1 MSDQDYLKEITAST
15 FKDDYR
21 DFYDADDGYHRILF
35 RGGHALQAR
44 ELIELQTIIQ
54 SEIERFGS
62 NIFKE
67 GALVNPGGVTVDN
80 KVEFVKMTESSNVP
94 SLDQLPS
101 NPMVFKQND
110 LGENIDDFSAKVVGV
125 DGKIVYLQYNNTR
138 GGSSD
143 GASPRFVAGDK
154 LGAFG
159 TVKSSGRAVRAS
171 FAEGDYFVQGHFVHT
186 TEKSFM
192 IDPDGSLSQ
201 HEVVDIGF
209 RIKEVLVTASED
221 ESLYDNSGAQPN
233 VGAPGADRY
242 KIILEPTKRTDIAN
256 DENFVFVAR
265 VLNGE
270 VTREVTSHDGY
281 NRINKL
287 LAQRTKEESGDYVAQ
302 DFTAVFEEYRDDY
315 LLLDVSDG
323 IAYVDGYRLDIGRT
337 EIGVPKARTTRQK
350 DNEVVSSYYGNW
362 VYIDETNPNTTGFG
376 DLSSF
381 GSVNIRNDQG
391 QVIGTANTRGI
402 EQDAAGYR
410 LYIFNVKVDGATF
423 SQAVSFVDNTDE
435 NNPNPDVMYLVDTHV
450 YGTVNNSLIFPLPQ
464 TSPERNSI
472 ASAKYVKTVGKM
484 NQQPDGTELIL
495 PGNEPQNWVI
505 SEVGGGILDKVA
517 EASGNNSGKFTD
529 LDSTKT
535 YNVLTYVNEPNGTS
549 RQKTLT
555 RKIDVQ
561 ATSNYDL
568 VETTVVDGYE
578 LIQVLQDDGKDVTHM
593 YEMDGGQRDNFYD
606 FVSFRL
612 KTGFSVPDNT
622 TLSFDFKHFAHDAGD
637 FFSVTSYLGEDAG
650 DEGLAYEDIPSHT
663 YVDGTTV
670 SLRDVIDF
678 RPSRNADGSFPILSI
693 PQNASGINLTNVKY
707 YEPRIDIL
715 VANSKD
721 RYGDVGV
728 GELQVIQGQSS
739 ANPRPPEVPTGSLP
753 LYIFRL
759 NPYTFN
765 SSDVVM
771 EKQTHKRFTM
781 KDIAAIETRVDDLYE
796 LTTLSLLESNT
807 QALTVLDDAGNARTK
822 AGFIADNFT
831 SFSFSDVNNPDY
843 RASVETVSG
852 LMKPSFRENL
862 VRLKHDA
869 SQGNSIRTGDYV
881 TLPYTHASFIT
892 QDVATSSMNI
902 NPFAVITQE
911 GHITLSP
918 SSDQWVETQT
928 LPPIMQ
934 TTVRRSVPVDFG
946 FEDLWWNGITNVNR
960 PRTRQQFSVE
970 STSRAIQE
978 FVGERVVDTEI
989 VPFMR
994 SRKISFKAEGLRPNT
1009 NVFAYFGNRNVSQWC
1024 RKTNNFVEYSTTDS
1038 EVGSGFASA
1047 TQHPDGTSQ
1056 LTTNEKGEVTGE
1068 FFLPNTDEFRFRTG
1082 TQDFLI
1088 LDADID
1094 TTTVRLTSRQQSD
1107 AMSSSSAPY
1116 TSTGTIESIQRTVR
1130 TTRVPQR
1137 IRGRRDPLAQSFY
1150 VDPSENPNGIFLTK
1164 VRVYVQ
1170 SKDDVIPMQVQIRPV
1185 ENGIPTTT
1193 IVPGSVKFVNPAD
1206 ITVASSNDIASI
1218 RSAPTEVEF
1227 EEPVYLTAG
1236 EEYAIVLLAESV
1248 DYNVFVAQTYEEI
1261 LGGQEGKVSKQP
1273 SLGSLFMSQSGST
1286 WTPDQTKDLMFE
1298 LERAEFQTTGLVF
1311 LENAV
1316 LPSVSLSSN
1325 PFISLGP
1332 VPNGGVSIQTSHE
1345 GHGFSK
1351 GDTVTI
1357 SGSTGFDV
1365 NGQHTIDSVTA
1376 FGYTFTAIGLD
1387 TDPAEGTSFG
1397 GSAVVASQNVVFDE
1411 FTPQVSNITPNGT
1424 FILSSIERSAA
1435 KSYGQSDGRSTH
1447 RHSYQKRGDQL
1458 TEDAFLNQLNVVD
1471 FPSAIATAD
1480 NNVDTNNQPESSV
1493 ELKLYLETNDT
1504 KVSPIIDLQRTSILA
1519 LENVIGSGEEAQ
1531 HITTPITIDESSAG
1545 LKVLLGANRPSDA
1558 SIEVY
1563 VKTSATDEGL
1573 SSAPW
1578 TEVLVG
1584 SIVPSDENASV
1595 FREYEYT
1602 VEAADPFTAFQVK
1615 VVMKSTNS
1623 SKVPTV
1629 RDLRVIALA
1638 V

>member
-15 FKDDYR
+15 FRDDYR

-67 GALVNPGGVTVDN
+67 GALVNPGGVTIDN

-94 SLDQLPS
+94 SLDQLPADR
-101 NPMVFKQND
+101 VV
-110 LGENIDDFSAKVVGV
+110 ENQDGV
-125 DGKIVYLQYNNTR
+125 MAEVLDIVGKIVYVQYINTKS
-138 GGSSD
+138 GSSD
-143 GASPRFVAGDK
+143 GGSPRFVTDDRIEI
-154 LGAFG
+154 LG
-159 TVKSSGRAVRAS
+159 TVATSGRAVRAA

-192 IDPDGSLSQ
+192 IDPDGSLSE
-201 HEVVDIGF
+201 HEAVDIGF

-221 ESLYDNSGAQPN
+221 DSLYDNSGAQPN
-233 VGAPGADRY
+233 VGSPGADRY
-242 KIILEPTKRTDIAN
+242 KIILEPTKRTDIAS
-256 DENFVFVAR
+256 DENFVFIAR
-265 VLNGE
+265 VLNGV

-287 LAQRTKEESGDYVAQ
+287 LAQRTKEESGDYVAH
-302 DFTAVFEEYRDDY
+302 DFTAVFEDFDDAN
-315 LLLDVSDG
+315 LLLDVSEG
-323 IAYVDGYRLDIGRT
+323 IAYVDGYRLDMGRT
-337 EIGVPKARTTRQK
+337 EIVVPKAQTVRQK
-350 DNEVVSSYYGNW
+350 DREVVSSYYGNW
-362 VYIDETNPNTTGFG
+362 VYVDAEDSNTTGFG

-381 GSVNIRNDQG
+381 GMVNIRNDQG
-391 QVIGTANTRGI
+391 QVIGDANTRGI

-410 LYIFNVKVDGATF
+410 LYIFNVKLGDGATF
-423 SQAVSFVDNTDE
+423 SQAVSFVDKTNE
-435 NNPNPDVMYLVDTHV
+435 NDPFPDVMYLVDTHI
-450 YGTVNNSLIFPLPQ
+450 YGTINNSLIFPLPQ

-472 ASAKYVKTVGKM
+472 ASAQYTKTVARV
-484 NQQPDGTELIL
+484 NQQPDGTELTL
-495 PGNEPQNWVI
+495 AGVEQQNWVI

-517 EASGNNSGKFTD
+517 DNSGKFTG

-535 YNVLTYVNEPNGTS
+535 YNVLTYVNEPNGTY
-549 RQKTLT
+549 RKKTLK
-555 RKIDVQ
+555 RKTDLQITTDHAQ
-561 ATSNYDL
+561 LEFATS

-578 LIQVLQDDGKDVTHM
+578 LVQVLQDDGKDVTHM

-612 KTGFSVPDNT
+612 KTGFSIPDGI
-622 TLSFDFKHFAHDAGD
+622 TLSFDFKHFEHDAGD

-678 RPSRNADGSFPILSI
+678 RPSRNTDGSFPTLSI
-693 PQNASGINLTNVKY
+693 PQNASGINLINVKY

-807 QALTVLDDAGNARTK
+807 QSLTVLDDQGSARTK

-843 RASVETVSG
+843 RASIETVSG

-869 SQGNSIRTGDYV
+869 SQGNSTRTGDYV

-892 QDVATSSMNI
+892 QDVATGSMNI

-911 GHITLSP
+911 GHTTLSP

-934 TTVRRSVPVDFG
+934 TTVRRSVPIDLG
-946 FEDLWWNGITNVNR
+946 FEDLWWNGITNTNR

-978 FVGERVVDTEI
+978 FVGERVVDTEV

-994 SRKISFKAEGLRPNT
+994 SRKVSFKAEGLRPNT

-1024 RKTNNFVEYSTTDS
+1024 KPANSFVEYSTTDS
-1038 EVGSGFASA
+1038 EVGSEFASA
-1047 TQHPDGTSQ
+1047 TQHPQGTGQ
-1056 LTTNEKGEVTGE
+1056 LVTNEKGEVFGE
-1068 FFLPNTDEFRFRTG
+1068 FFLPNTNDFRFRTG
-1082 TQDFLI
+1082 TQDFVI
-1088 LDADID
+1088 LDANID
-1094 TTTVRLTSRQQSD
+1094 TTTSRLTSQQQND

-1170 SKDDVIPMQVQIRPV
+1170 SKDDTIPMQVQIRPV

-1193 IVPGSVKFVNPAD
+1193 IVPGSVKFVKPAD
-1206 ITVASSNDIASI
+1206 ITVAPSNDIASI

-1227 EEPVYLTAG
+1227 DEPVYLTAG

-1261 LGGQEGKVSKQP
+1261 LGGTEGKVSKQP

-1298 LERAEFQTTGLVF
+1298 LERADFQTTGFVY

-1325 PFISLGP
+1325 PFTAINS
-1332 VPNGGVSIQTSHE
+1332 GGGIQVSQE

-1357 SGSTGFDV
+1357 SGSTGVDV
-1365 NGQHTIDSVTA
+1365 DGQHTIDSVTA

-1387 TDPAEGTSFG
+1387 TNPVEGTSFG
-1397 GSAVVASQNVVFDE
+1397 GSSAVASQNVVFDE

-1424 FILSSIERSAA
+1424 SIVSSIERSAA
-1435 KSYGQSDGRSTH
+1435 KSYGAADGRNDS

-1480 NNVDTNNQPESSV
+1480 NNVDTSNQPESSV
-1493 ELKLYLETNDT
+1493 ELKLHLETNDT

-1573 SSAPW
+1573 SSAQW
-1578 TEVLVG
+1578 TEVLVD
-1584 SIVPSDENASV
+1584 STVPSDENASV
-1595 FREYEYT
+1595 FREYEYSL
-1602 VEAADPFTAFQVK
+1602 EAADPFTAFQVK

>member
-15 FKDDYR
+15 FRDDYR

-67 GALVNPGGVTVDN
+67 GALVNPGGVTIDN

-94 SLDQLPS
+94 SLDQLPADR
-101 NPMVFKQND
+101 VV
-110 LGENIDDFSAKVVGV
+110 ENQDGV
-125 DGKIVYLQYNNTR
+125 MAEVLDIVGKIVYVQYIDTKS
-138 GGSSD
+138 GSSD
-143 GASPRFVAGDK
+143 GGSPRFVTDDR
-154 LGAFG
+154 LEILG
-159 TVKSSGRAVRAS
+159 TVATSGRAVRAA

-192 IDPDGSLSQ
+192 IDPDGSLSE
-201 HEVVDIGF
+201 HEAVDIGF

-221 ESLYDNSGAQPN
+221 DSLYDNSGAQPN

-242 KIILEPTKRTDIAN
+242 KIILEPTKRTDIAS
-256 DENFVFVAR
+256 DENFVFIAR
-265 VLNGE
+265 VLNGV

-302 DFTAVFEEYRDDY
+302 DFTAVFEDFDDAN
-315 LLLDVSDG
+315 LLLDVSEG
-323 IAYVDGYRLDIGRT
+323 IAYVDGYRLDMGRT
-337 EIGVPKARTTRQK
+337 EIVVPKAQTVRQK
-350 DNEVVSSYYGNW
+350 DREVVSSYYGNW
-362 VYIDETNPNTTGFG
+362 VYVDAEDSNTTGFG

-381 GSVNIRNDQG
+381 GMVNIRNDQG
-391 QVIGTANTRGI
+391 QVIGDANTRGI

-410 LYIFNVKVDGATF
+410 LYIFNVKLGDGATF
-423 SQAVSFVDNTDE
+423 SQAVSFVDKTNE
-435 NNPNPDVMYLVDTHV
+435 NDPFPDVMYLVDTHI
-450 YGTVNNSLIFPLPQ
+450 YGTINNSLIFPLPQ

-472 ASAKYVKTVGKM
+472 ASAQYTKTVARV
-484 NQQPDGTELIL
+484 NQQPDGTELTL
-495 PGNEPQNWVI
+495 AGVEQQNWVI

-517 EASGNNSGKFTD
+517 DNSGKFTG

-535 YNVLTYVNEPNGTS
+535 YNVLTYVNEPNGTY
-549 RQKTLT
+549 RKKTLK
-555 RKIDVQ
+555 RKTDLQITTDHAQ
-561 ATSNYDL
+561 LEFATS

-578 LIQVLQDDGKDVTHM
+578 LVQVLQDDGKDVTHM

-612 KTGFSVPDNT
+612 KTGFSIPDGI
-622 TLSFDFKHFAHDAGD
+622 TLSFDFKHFEHDAGD

-678 RPSRNADGSFPILSI
+678 RPSRNTDGSFPTLSI
-693 PQNASGINLTNVKY
+693 PQNASGINLINVKY

-721 RYGDVGV
+721 RYGDVGI

-807 QALTVLDDAGNARTK
+807 QSLTVLDDQGSARTK

-843 RASVETVSG
+843 RASIETVSG

-869 SQGNSIRTGDYV
+869 SQGNSTRTGDYV

-892 QDVATSSMNI
+892 QDVATGSMNI

-911 GHITLSP
+911 GHTTLSP

-934 TTVRRSVPVDFG
+934 TTVRRSVPIDLG
-946 FEDLWWNGITNVNR
+946 FEDLWWNGITNTNR

-978 FVGERVVDTEI
+978 FVGERVVDTEV

-994 SRKISFKAEGLRPNT
+994 SRKVSFKAEGLRPNT

-1024 RKTNNFVEYSTTDS
+1024 KPANSFVEYSTTDS
-1038 EVGSGFASA
+1038 EVGSEFASA
-1047 TQHPDGTSQ
+1047 TQHPQGTSQ
-1056 LTTNEKGEVTGE
+1056 LFTNEKGEVFGE
-1068 FFLPNTDEFRFRTG
+1068 FFLPNTNDFRFRTG
-1082 TQDFLI
+1082 TQDFVI
-1088 LDADID
+1088 LDANID
-1094 TTTVRLTSRQQSD
+1094 TTTSRLTSQQQND

-1170 SKDDVIPMQVQIRPV
+1170 SKDDTIPMQVQIRPV

-1193 IVPGSVKFVNPAD
+1193 IVPGSVKFVKPAD
-1206 ITVASSNDIASI
+1206 ITVAPSNDIASI

-1227 EEPVYLTAG
+1227 DEPVYLTAG

-1261 LGGQEGKVSKQP
+1261 LGGTEGKVSKQP

-1298 LERAEFQTTGLVF
+1298 LERADFQTTGFVY

-1325 PFISLGP
+1325 PFTAINS
-1332 VPNGGVSIQTSHE
+1332 GGGIQVSQE

-1357 SGSTGFDV
+1357 SGSTGVDV
-1365 NGQHTIDSVTA
+1365 DGQHTIDSVTA

-1387 TDPAEGTSFG
+1387 TNPVEGTSFG
-1397 GSAVVASQNVVFDE
+1397 GSSAVASQNVVFDE

-1424 FILSSIERSAA
+1424 SIVSSIERSAA
-1435 KSYGQSDGRSTH
+1435 KSYGAADGRNDS

-1480 NNVDTNNQPESSV
+1480 NNVDTSNQPESSV
-1493 ELKLYLETNDT
+1493 ELKLHLETNDT

-1573 SSAPW
+1573 SSAQW
-1578 TEVLVG
+1578 TEVLVD
-1584 SIVPSDENASV
+1584 STVPSDENASV
-1595 FREYEYT
+1595 FREYEYSL
-1602 VEAADPFTAFQVK
+1602 EAADPFTAFQVK

>member
-1 MSDQDYLKEITAST
+1 M
-15 FKDDYR
+15 
-21 DFYDADDGYHRILF
+21 
-35 RGGHALQAR
+35 
-44 ELIELQTIIQ
+44 
-54 SEIERFGS
+54 
-62 NIFKE
+62 
-67 GALVNPGGVTVDN
+67 
-80 KVEFVKMTESSNVP
+80 
-94 SLDQLPS
+94 
-101 NPMVFKQND
+101 
-110 LGENIDDFSAKVVGV
+110 
-125 DGKIVYLQYNNTR
+125 
-138 GGSSD
+138 
-143 GASPRFVAGDK
+143 
-154 LGAFG
+154 
-159 TVKSSGRAVRAS
+159 
-171 FAEGDYFVQGHFVHT
+171 
-186 TEKSFM
+186 
-192 IDPDGSLSQ
+192 
-201 HEVVDIGF
+201 
-209 RIKEVLVTASED
+209 
-221 ESLYDNSGAQPN
+221 
-233 VGAPGADRY
+233 
-242 KIILEPTKRTDIAN
+242 
-256 DENFVFVAR
+256 
-265 VLNGE
+265 
-270 VTREVTSHDGY
+270 
-281 NRINKL
+281 
-287 LAQRTKEESGDYVAQ
+287 
-302 DFTAVFEEYRDDY
+302 
-315 LLLDVSDG
+315 
-323 IAYVDGYRLDIGRT
+323 
-337 EIGVPKARTTRQK
+337 
-350 DNEVVSSYYGNW
+350 
-362 VYIDETNPNTTGFG
+362 
-376 DLSSF
+376 
-381 GSVNIRNDQG
+381 
-391 QVIGTANTRGI
+391 
-402 EQDAAGYR
+402 
-410 LYIFNVKVDGATF
+410 
-423 SQAVSFVDNTDE
+423 
-435 NNPNPDVMYLVDTHV
+435 
-450 YGTVNNSLIFPLPQ
+450 
-464 TSPERNSI
+464 
-472 ASAKYVKTVGKM
+472 
-484 NQQPDGTELIL
+484 
-495 PGNEPQNWVI
+495 
-505 SEVGGGILDKVA
+505 
-517 EASGNNSGKFTD
+517 
-529 LDSTKT
+529 
-535 YNVLTYVNEPNGTS
+535 
-549 RQKTLT
+549 
-555 RKIDVQ
+555 
-561 ATSNYDL
+561 
-568 VETTVVDGYE
+568 VDGYE
-578 LIQVLQDDGKDVTHM
+578 LVQVLQDDGKDVTHM

-612 KTGFSVPDNT
+612 KTGFSIPDGI
-622 TLSFDFKHFAHDAGD
+622 TLSFDFKHFVHDAGD

-650 DEGLAYEDIPSHT
+650 NEGLAYEDIPSHT

-678 RPSRNADGSFPILSI
+678 RPSRNTDGSFPTLSI
-693 PQNASGINLTNVKY
+693 PQNASGINLINVKY

-721 RYGDVGV
+721 RYGDVGI

-807 QALTVLDDAGNARTK
+807 QALTVLDDQGSARTK

-869 SQGNSIRTGDYV
+869 SQGNSTRTGDYV

-892 QDVATSSMNI
+892 QDVATGSMNI

-911 GHITLSP
+911 GHTTLSP

-934 TTVRRSVPVDFG
+934 TTVRRSVPIDLG

-978 FVGERVVDTEI
+978 FVGERIVDAEV

-1024 RKTNNFVEYSTTDS
+1024 KPTNSFVEYSTTDS
-1038 EVGSGFASA
+1038 EVGSEFASA
-1047 TQHPDGTSQ
+1047 TQHPQGTGQ
-1056 LTTNEKGEVTGE
+1056 LTTNEKGEVFGE

-1082 TQDFLI
+1082 TQDFVI
-1088 LDADID
+1088 LDANID
-1094 TTTVRLTSRQQSD
+1094 TTTVRLSSQQQSD

-1137 IRGRRDPLAQSFY
+1137 IRGRRDPLAQSFF
-1150 VDPSENPNGIFLTK
+1150 VDPAENPNGIFLTK

-1193 IVPGSVKFVNPAD
+1193 IVPGSVKFVKPAD
-1206 ITVASSNDIASI
+1206 ITVASSNDIATI

-1248 DYNVFVAQTYEEI
+1248 EYNVFVAQTYEEI

-1298 LERAEFQTTGLVF
+1298 LERAEFQTTGFVY

-1325 PFISLGP
+1325 PFTAINS
-1332 VPNGGVSIQTSHE
+1332 GGGIQVSQE

-1357 SGSTGFDV
+1357 SGSTGVDV
-1365 NGQHTIDSVTA
+1365 DGQHTIDSVTA

-1387 TDPAEGTSFG
+1387 ANPAEGTSFG
-1397 GSAVVASQNVVFDE
+1397 GSNVVASQNVVFDE
-1411 FTPQVSNITPNGT
+1411 FTPQISNITPNGT
-1424 FILSSIERSAA
+1424 FIVSSIERSAA
-1435 KSYGQSDGRSTH
+1435 KSYGAADGRNDS

-1458 TEDAFLNQLNVVD
+1458 TEDVFLNQLNVVD

-1480 NNVDTNNQPESSV
+1480 NNVDTSNQPESSV
-1493 ELKLYLETNDT
+1493 ELKLYLETNDS

-1563 VKTSATDEGL
+1563 IKTSATDEGL
-1573 SSAPW
+1573 SSAQW
-1578 TEVLVG
+1578 TEVLVD
-1584 SIVPSDENASV
+1584 STVPSDENASV